1 MTSRAATATANKH
14 PHAGNGRP
22 AAVNGRFDTAA
33 LTAAFD
39 EAVARAVETHRRAD
53 APLAVARDG
62 RVCWVDADGNE
73 VPAPEWTAGK
83 Q

>member
-1 MTSRAATATANKH
+1 MNSSSATATPTEQ

-22 AAVNGRFDTAA
+22 IERNGRFETAA

-53 APLAVARDG
+53 VPLAVARDG
-62 RVCWVDADGNE
+62 RPCWVDADGNE
-73 VPAPEWTAGK
+73 VPAPDWAPA
-83 Q
+83 